1 MSEQNTDEKS
11 SCPQNR
17 KHRLGRKARITLV
30 AVTLLTAGAVLGAG
44 ATAQAAR
51 MGGWHG
57 MGHGWGAKSEEQVR
71 ERALDKAA
79 WMLGRIDASPE
90 QETRINAIVS
100 ALVGELYTLRG
111 EHRETRRQLIAEL
124 ARPQVD
130 REALEKVRTQGMTL
144 ADTASRT
151 ILDAVADA
159 SETLSVEQREEL
171 AAMIGRHKHKE

>member
-1 MSEQNTDEKS
+1 MSEQNTDEKAG
-11 SCPQNR
+11 CPPKR
-17 KHRLGRKARITLV
+17 KHRLGRRARIAVVVVTLV
-30 AVTLLTAGAVLGAG
+30 GAGAVLGAG

-57 MGHGWGAKSEEQVR
+57 MGHGWSARSEEQVR

-100 ALVGELYTLRG
+100 ALVGELYELRG
-111 EHRETRRQLIAEL
+111 EHREHRRRLIAEL

-130 REALEKVRTQGMTL
+130 REALEKIRAQGMAL
-144 ADTASRT
+144 ADSASRT
-151 ILDAVADA
+151 IVSAVADT
-159 SETLSVEQREEL
+159 SETLTIEQREEL
-171 AAMIGRHKHKE
+171 AAMIGRRGHQ

>member
-1 MSEQNTDEKS
+1 MSEENTDEKS
-11 SCPQNR
+11 GCPANR
-17 KHRLGRKARITLV
+17 KHRLGRRARITVAVVTLV
-30 AVTLLTAGAVLGAG
+30 AVGAALGAG

-57 MGHGWGAKSEEQVR
+57 MGHGWSAKTEEQVR
-71 ERALDKAA
+71 ERALDKSA

-100 ALVGELYTLRG
+100 ALVGELYSLRT
-111 EHRETRRQLIAEL
+111 EHRVQRRQLIAEL

-130 REALEKVRTQGMTL
+130 REALEKVRSEGMAL
-144 ADTASRT
+144 ADSASRT
-151 ILDAVADA
+151 ILSAVADA

-171 AAMIGRHKHKE
+171 ASMIGRHQHH